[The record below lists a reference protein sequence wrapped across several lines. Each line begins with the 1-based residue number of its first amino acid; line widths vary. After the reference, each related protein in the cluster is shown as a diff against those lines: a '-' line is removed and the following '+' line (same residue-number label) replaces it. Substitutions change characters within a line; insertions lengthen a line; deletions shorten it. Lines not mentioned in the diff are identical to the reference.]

1 MSADDKNNGKTVL
14 LAADV
19 GSYSI
24 TTVSLAVQMAASMNT
39 KLRGLFIEDEDLLQ
53 VTGLPITREI
63 SLTTAC
69 ERPTDVDQ
77 MQRAMRSVAR
87 QFEDTL
93 KQEAG
98 ASQIGW
104 SFDYVRGRVR
114 DIGLQPGTDVTY
126 MILGQPVSHR
136 LRSRPERAPRRI
148 LLIANESR
156 HQKQA
161 LKVML
166 DRFDHEKVE
175 LTLVAAEPGGQ
186 LSTDVLE
193 VNRGKS
199 DAICLNE
206 LTREQFFD
214 QLARLGSAFDCAII
228 SRHEKPEVLTRILKT
243 LSCPVILVA

>member
-1 MSADDKNNGKTVL
+1 MTAKEKKKRQTVL

-24 TTVSLAVQMAASMNT
+24 NTVNLAVQMAAAINSE
-39 KLRGLFIEDEDLLQ
+39 LQGLFIEDEDLLQ

-63 SLTTAC
+63 SLTTAR

-87 QFEDTL
+87 QFEQTL
-93 KQEAG
+93 KQEAR
-98 ASQIGW
+98 ALQIAW
-104 SFDYVRGRVR
+104 SFDYVRGRAR
-114 DIGLQPGTDVTY
+114 DIGLQHGADVTY

-136 LRSRPERAPRRI
+136 LRSRPERAPCKI

-161 LKVML
+161 LQVVL
-166 DRFDHEKVE
+166 EQFSREKVE
-175 LTLVAAEPGGQ
+175 LTLVEDEPGGKIAA
-186 LSTDVLE
+186 E
-193 VNRGKS
+193 IENMERGKS
-199 DAICLNE
+199 PGLSLKA
-206 LTREQFFD
+206 LTREQLFE
-214 QLARLGSAFDCAII
+214 QLGQLGSAFNCAII
-228 SRHEKPEVLTRILKT
+228 SRHEKPELMSRILKT